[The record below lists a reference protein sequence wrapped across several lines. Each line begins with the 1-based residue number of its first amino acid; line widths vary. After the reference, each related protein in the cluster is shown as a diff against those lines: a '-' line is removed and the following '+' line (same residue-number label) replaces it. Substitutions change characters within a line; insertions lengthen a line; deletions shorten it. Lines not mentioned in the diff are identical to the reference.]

1 MPATKRDHVPDGHER
16 PHARGGTFGVQ
27 QHDWPMRSARARQRK
42 IVVRQ
47 DFARA
52 TRGRAQKI
60 KERRVAFAWQQ
71 RGIRTVLMHFTVKT
85 ATISP
90 LLESVVQSRESS
102 FSREQYE
109 ILYTFLAVS
118 LLSET
123 LVGEDVLF

>member
-27 QHDWPMRSARARQRK
+27 QHDWLMRSARARQRK
-42 IVVRQ
+42 IVVPQ

-90 LLESVVQSRESS
+90 LLESVEESRESS

>member
-90 LLESVVQSRESS
+90 LLVRKCSGIEGVE
-102 FSREQYE
+102 
-109 ILYTFLAVS
+109 LLAGAIRDFVYV
-118 LLSET
+118 LSG
-123 LVGEDVLF
+123 LVII

>member
-1 MPATKRDHVPDGHER
+1 
-16 PHARGGTFGVQ
+16 
-27 QHDWPMRSARARQRK
+27 
-42 IVVRQ
+42 
-47 DFARA
+47 
-52 TRGRAQKI
+52 
-60 KERRVAFAWQQ
+60 
-71 RGIRTVLMHFTVKT
+71 MHFTVKT

-90 LLESVVQSRESS
+90 LLESVVESREES